1 MKGRSVLIFS
11 LLAIA
16 AVALAGIPRSYACV
30 SAEDPYSVEV
40 LLNKPGLS
48 YDFSMLK
55 NAENVADANPELI
68 GVSGEVVVY
77 KSHYHD
83 DLAAILYESSI
94 GTAEE
99 TNEHPVSYPPA
110 EPISIISTK
119 KQTKISGEEERIKDD
134 QSQEQEKEG
143 KEESVQKY
151 LSVRLTPKVHEV
163 TEYRYKTKAQISK
176 TEFEP
181 HHVGNDVVVVPRR
194 YDDIVGTPAGYAYA
208 CQIRGPG
215 GFGYDESI
223 EEKKVEYETAIG
235 KLTVS
240 YLDFIKMSPGTS
252 KKLIFN
258 LWGNGNTTRVI
269 LDRDINLGLRALNG
283 SELNQNLSRNL
294 EVSIASLYRGANKVS
309 PILEI
314 NASKGINEGIYELYV
329 ELWIEGLGSVGLL
342 PFEILME
349 KPSQEDLEIPGWTI
363 KQGGV
368 SCVGDECF
376 YSYSAEYKE
385 NDHWIEISFF
395 PPERT
400 RGGIEIDIETNK
412 ELNEGLKIEIL
423 NVISSM
429 FYLGKPD
436 FQKITDA
443 LQEMEKV
450 ELKVPEP
457 IFNFK
462 DEEAKEALRT
472 ELEWL
477 SNTGIVEGLTDE
489 DTQEIKNTA
498 KIGYAGYNS
507 RIFYEDGEWIPY
519 SESKNPE
526 MTRVKAVAVCSFSL
540 KGIPIPTEDVVI
552 TEANTNTIG
561 SSEKVMILSVFGI
574 VIAILVA
581 IGVAVIWVVR
591 RW

>member
-1 MKGRSVLIFS
+1 M
-11 LLAIA
+11 
-16 AVALAGIPRSYACV
+16 
-30 SAEDPYSVEV
+30 
-40 LLNKPGLS
+40 
-48 YDFSMLK
+48 
-55 NAENVADANPELI
+55 
-68 GVSGEVVVY
+68 
-77 KSHYHD
+77 
-83 DLAAILYESSI
+83 
-94 GTAEE
+94 
-99 TNEHPVSYPPA
+99 
-110 EPISIISTK
+110 
-119 KQTKISGEEERIKDD
+119 
-134 QSQEQEKEG
+134 
-143 KEESVQKY
+143 
-151 LSVRLTPKVHEV
+151 
-163 TEYRYKTKAQISK
+163 
-176 TEFEP
+176 
-181 HHVGNDVVVVPRR
+181 
-194 YDDIVGTPAGYAYA
+194 
-208 CQIRGPG
+208 
-215 GFGYDESI
+215 
-223 EEKKVEYETAIG
+223 
-235 KLTVS
+235 
-240 YLDFIKMSPGTS
+240 
-252 KKLIFN
+252 
-258 LWGNGNTTRVI
+258 
-269 LDRDINLGLRALNG
+269 
-283 SELNQNLSRNL
+283 

-314 NASKGINEGIYELYV
+314 NASKGINEGNYELYV

-443 LQEMEKV
+443 LHDMEKV
-450 ELKVPEP
+450 ELKVPEL

-552 TEANTNTIG
+552 TETNTNIG